1 MCLAIPGKIVSVQGE
16 SLSRMGRVSF
26 GGVVKEVSLAYVP
39 GAGMDDYVI
48 VHVGVAISKL
58 DPQEAEETLH
68 YLERIAEKK
77 TAKITGRPLHQP
89 AAQL

>member
-1 MCLAIPGKIVSVQGE
+1 
-16 SLSRMGRVSF
+16 
-26 GGVVKEVSLAYVP
+26 
-39 GAGMDDYVI
+39 MDDYVI

-77 TAKITGRPLHQP
+77 TAKITGRALHQP